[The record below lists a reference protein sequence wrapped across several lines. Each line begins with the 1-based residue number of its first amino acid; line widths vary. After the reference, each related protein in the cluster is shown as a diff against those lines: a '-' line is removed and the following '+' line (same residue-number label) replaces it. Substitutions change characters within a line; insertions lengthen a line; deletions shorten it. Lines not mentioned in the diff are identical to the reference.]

1 MLIDILYLLLVV
13 FAVFTGFRQGLIVG
27 IFSFIGML
35 AGLAAALK
43 LSVTAARYLEDATTI
58 SARWLPVISFILVFI
73 VVVMLVRVG
82 AALLEKLAEALLLG
96 IFNKLGGILLYL
108 FLYSVVFSILL
119 FYFVQV
125 GIFQPETIGSSV
137 AYPLVSPLGP
147 WMIDQL
153 GTIIPFFQ
161 DMFAELQQF
170 FERFADKQPATET
183 L

>member
-1 MLIDILYLLLVV
+1 MLIDILYLLVVV

-43 LSVTAARYLEDATTI
+43 LSVTAARYLGDATSI

-73 VVVMLVRVG
+73 VVVMLVRIG
-82 AALLEKLAEALLLG
+82 ATLLEKLAEALMLG
-96 IFNKLGGILLYL
+96 IFNKLGGIILYL
-108 FLYSVVFSILL
+108 FLYSVIFSILL
-119 FYFVQV
+119 FYIVQIGV
-125 GIFQPETIGSSV
+125 FQPETINSSV

-153 GTIIPFFQ
+153 GAIIPFFQ

-170 FERFADKQPATET
+170 FERFADSQPATET